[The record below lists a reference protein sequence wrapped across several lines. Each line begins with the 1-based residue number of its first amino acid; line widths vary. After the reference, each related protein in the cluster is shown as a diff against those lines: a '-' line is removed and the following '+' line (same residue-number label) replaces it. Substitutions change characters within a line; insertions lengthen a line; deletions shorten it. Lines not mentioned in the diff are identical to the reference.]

1 MKIFNKRTAT
11 HQDQSKPNLFAQ
23 NCTER
28 SADQTMHGSLISGF
42 SDPGAHWLHH
52 NLVAKGGAGIN
63 YATHYNLFDIVWNTK
78 SDAWLEVQQNQL
90 QAEAAA
96 KEKLLKKKI

>member
-1 MKIFNKRTAT
+1 MNPTIVLA
-11 HQDQSKPNLFAQ
+11 
-23 NCTER
+23 CTVH
-28 SADQTMHGSLISGF
+28 SGWNIPGF

-96 KEKLLKKKI
+96 KEKLLKKKN